1 MKMDTQPT
9 PPFQLSDQFIPI
21 EFMADHQPPVAF
33 MIAATVA
40 PSMYAG
46 GGASRE
52 RSWRVRPRPNRF
64 YVNQNFCFV
73 SAPGPILL
81 RLRICQSAK

>member
-1 MKMDTQPT
+1 MVCQSSLVCPGFWGKEARTEWRCQ
-9 PPFQLSDQFIPI
+9 
-21 EFMADHQPPVAF
+21 PVAF

-52 RSWRVRPRPNRF
+52 RSRRVRPRPNRF